1 MHDNDM
7 KTTKEIQISP
17 SKNLTIPVIFIS
29 KRQPYPVQNHQNNS
43 LKKCIFVN
51 SALKIHITYN
61 VVKNAFLQTAFSVI
75 LPTGSY
81 Q

>member
-29 KRQPYPVQNHQNNS
+29 KRQPYPVG
-43 LKKCIFVN
+43 
-51 SALKIHITYN
+51 KIIKTT
-61 VVKNAFLQTAFSVI
+61 VCRSAFLLI
-75 LPTGSY
+75 RH
-81 Q
+81 